1 MTGFVPV
8 GHVVLEETSGA
19 ACAVASWD
27 GWLHL
32 AWTGSD
38 TRLNVMVSADGMSFA
53 NKATLRHRSCRTE
66 SSGDSTRTV
75 SLAPA
80 LTPSEL
86 GLIIGWTGTDHQ
98 LNILQ
103 VGAPEN
109 RNSVIPQRSAMGPA
123 LTARGSELVVGWTG
137 TDRRLNLISAY
148 QRGLSAPL
156 TLGHKSGDSPALAT
170 VGSELLM
177 AWAGGGRRLNVLPV
191 GTAPH
196 SPPWFPGSYTN
207 RKPAMCAIGDELV
220 LAWRD
225 PDRHL
230 CLQTVSA
237 AGVWGPP
244 VGLPMTSFHG
254 PSICCHRNT
263 LVLAWTGSDRR
274 INVMLLRAG

>member
-148 QRGLSAPL
+148 QRGLPAATPTASRPCAPSVTSWCWPGATPTATSACKPFRQPAC
-156 TLGHKSGDSPALAT
+156 GD
-170 VGSELLM
+170 
-177 AWAGGGRRLNVLPV
+177 
-191 GTAPH
+191 
-196 SPPWFPGSYTN
+196 PP
-207 RKPAMCAIGDELV
+207 
-220 LAWRD
+220 
-225 PDRHL
+225 
-230 CLQTVSA
+230 SA
-237 AGVWGPP
+237 CP
-244 VGLPMTSFHG
+244 
-254 PSICCHRNT
+254 
-263 LVLAWTGSDRR
+263 
-274 INVMLLRAG
+274 